1 MSKVT
6 AESIKHIEELLDL
19 VKKSKEKAAEV
30 SRFVQNLGG
39 EFEQEI
45 STDLEDFEVRL
56 QEIWNELDTV
66 LGEAKTLKSDR
77 DEIRD
82 DIRQP
87 VDDEEQYK
95 MKDEDTQ
102 NEIKR
107 KLVEREREIREEIS
121 KIADSN

>member
-6 AESIKHIEELLDL
+6 AEAIKHIEELLEI
-19 VKKSKEKAAEV
+19 VKKSREKAGEC
-30 SRFVQNLGG
+30 SRFVQDLGG

-45 STDLEDFEVRL
+45 STDLEDFEMRL
-56 QEIWNELDTV
+56 QEIWSDLDTV
-66 LGEAKTLKSDR
+66 LGEAKTLKGDR
-77 DEIRD
+77 DEIRV

-95 MKDEDTQ
+95 MKDEGTQ
-102 NEIKR
+102 NEIKG

-121 KIADSN
+121 KIEKSK